1 MTTFE
6 FKCIQYKVLLSMI
19 SVSGRISEDLYHWL
33 STSSFEGATTLS
45 DKLRVGLAT
54 LKRQQE
60 GDADYDGALDMQRA
74 LSKNLRKQLAK
85 LEPEYGHSEVLATL
99 LEHAPAL
106 MAAIASAQTQDI
118 AQARRLEDQLVQRSM
133 QMVES
138 LMRQAITRQARAYDP
153 QVVTRH
159 MAAVLELTVII
170 QQQATYT
177 KEGN

>member
-1 MTTFE
+1 MMP
-6 FKCIQYKVLLSMI
+6 I
-19 SVSGRISEDLYHWL
+19 SGRIPDDLYQWL
-33 STSSFEGATTLS
+33 STSNFEGATTMS
-45 DKLRVGLAT
+45 DKLRVGLAM

-74 LSKNLRKQLAK
+74 FSKNLRKQLAK
-85 LEPEYGHSEVLATL
+85 LEPEHGHSEVLATL

-106 MAAIASAQTQDI
+106 MAAIASAQTKDM
-118 AQARRLEDQLVQRSM
+118 AEARRLEDLLVQRSM
-133 QMVES
+133 LLVES

-159 MAAVLELTVII
+159 ISPVLELTTII
-170 QQQATYT
+170 QQQATHT

>member
-1 MTTFE
+1 M
-6 FKCIQYKVLLSMI
+6 M

-60 GDADYDGALDMQRA
+60 GDADYDGALNLQRA
-74 LSKNLRKQLAK
+74 LSNNLRKQLAR
-85 LEPEYGHSEVLATL
+85 LEPEHGHSEVLATL

-106 MAAIASAQTQDI
+106 MAAIASAQTKDM
-118 AQARRLEDQLVQRSM
+118 AEARRLEGLLVQRSM
-133 QMVES
+133 LLVES

-159 MAAVLELTVII
+159 ISPVLELTTII
-170 QQQATYT
+170 QQQAANT
-177 KEGN
+177 KKGN

>member
-1 MTTFE
+1 MRG
-6 FKCIQYKVLLSMI
+6 YSNMM

-60 GDADYDGALDMQRA
+60 GDTDYDGALNMQRA
-74 LSKNLRKQLAK
+74 LSNNLRKQLAR
-85 LEPEYGHSEVLATL
+85 LAPEHGHSEVLTTL

-106 MAAIASAQTQDI
+106 MAAIASAQTKDM
-118 AQARRLEDQLVQRSM
+118 AEARRLEDLLVQRSM
-133 QMVES
+133 LLVEN

-159 MAAVLELTVII
+159 IAPVLELTTII
-170 QQQATYT
+170 QQQAT
-177 KEGN
+177 

>member
-1 MTTFE
+1 
-6 FKCIQYKVLLSMI
+6 MI

-60 GDADYDGALDMQRA
+60 GDANYDGALDMQRA
-74 LSKNLRKQLAK
+74 LSKNLCKQLAK
-85 LEPEYGHSEVLATL
+85 IETGHGHSEVLATL

-106 MAAIASAQTQDI
+106 MAAIASTKIKDMAE
-118 AQARRLEDQLVQRSM
+118 ARRLEDLLVQRSM
-133 QMVES
+133 QLVES

-153 QVVTRH
+153 QVIHRH
-159 MAAVLELTVII
+159 ISPTLELMSII
-170 QQQATYT
+170 QQQTTYT
-177 KEGN
+177 EEGN